1 MTVRMRYKR
10 VRCGISAQAV
20 SAAAAL
26 RNVRSIKMSVYKITP
41 SLMYTGVSDTSIDLF
56 ESQYPVPHGVTYNSY
71 LLFGEK
77 TVLFDTADRRAS
89 AEWLANVEQAA
100 AGRSIDYLVVS
111 HMEPDHSASLALAAD
126 KYPDMKIVGNA
137 KTFQIAEAFFGPL
150 GDRKVIVGEGDSL
163 DIGGRVLRFFTAP
176 MVHWP
181 EVMVTFD
188 ESDGTLFS
196 ADAFG
201 RFGLPDDPGSWEEE
215 ARRYY
220 FNIVGKYGSSVQA
233 LLKKLSGLEVRR
245 ICPLH
250 GPVLSDDL
258 GRYVSLYDRW
268 SSYKSEER
276 GVLIAV
282 ASIYGHTLEAADL
295 LKDCLSER
303 GESNVKIIDLTR
315 TDASYAVADAFRYD
329 TLVVAASSYDAGV
342 FRPMEEFLRRLKSK
356 NWNSRSFA
364 VIENGSWAPSAAKTV
379 KALLSEMKDLSEIGT
394 TVTVRSALSEESR
407 AAVKAL
413 ADAVSSR

>member
-77 TVLFDTADRRAS
+77 TVLFDTADRRVS

-150 GDRKVIVGEGDSL
+150 EDRKVIVGEGDSL

-233 LLKKLSGLEVRR
+233 LLKKLSGLDVRR

-258 GRYVSLYDRW
+258 GRYVSLYDLW

-282 ASIYGHTLEAADL
+282 ASIYGHTLEAAEL

-379 KALLSEMKDLSEIGT
+379 KAVFSEMKDLSEIGT